1 MSMYNSTYSR
11 SFSRLFLVGFMAS
24 ILILFSG
31 FSLKA
36 YSIEVQERQQVT
48 AVIRDAGSSMPIPNA
63 SASLLHPVTGA
74 QIRSSQSSQNGSV
87 HLQDIAPGA
96 YHLRITFVGY
106 SDYLREDIQVVAGED
121 LNLGNIRIE
130 EAGEV
135 IAEIVVQAE
144 TPAIQLGIDRK
155 IFNVAESMVS
165 VGGSASDL
173 LTNVPSLE
181 VDMDG
186 SVSLRGS
193 SSVKILI
200 DGKESAMAGSDIGSL
215 LQSMPA
221 SSIERVEVVTNPSS
235 RYDAEGQSGII
246 NIVLKKNQRTGLN
259 GAINTSVG
267 SYENVGAGVNLNYRD
282 RRFNYYGSYNFNRRN
297 SVGDG
302 MNSTRLLSTN
312 SLTNNVSESNRLG
325 LNNSIKLGVD
335 HYLTEKTTI
344 GVSGDLSIRTNERSE
359 DIFYSYLNHPSLS
372 GSSERLSNQIEND
385 LGYDVNLDFKHEFA
399 PQHELVAN
407 FRYGQDSE
415 EGVNTF
421 NQDFQSTMDNEHRI
435 NDGTEY
441 GRNYNIQVDY
451 FKPFGENNMLEVGY
465 RTRIRMSDDHQF
477 SRVGF
482 NGLTP
487 VPDYAVSNDFEMRNT
502 VHAIYANYQRK
513 ITEKLGLQFGLRAE
527 QAYLNTSFGSL
538 DPEVPAG
545 DREVDGSLDYFRV
558 YPSIFLTQE
567 FGEGNQLQG
576 SYTRRV
582 SRPRGWQVNP
592 FVDMSD
598 PLNIRQ
604 GNPDLMPEDIHSF
617 EVSYAKQ
624 FRGLTLTSSVY
635 HRRMND
641 VVQSII
647 SVVDESS
654 GATFSQFQNI
664 SRNETSG
671 FEFISR
677 FDITKFLDL
686 MANVNAFYTSYEGSE
701 AFGIASTDGF
711 SWNAN
716 ATVNFRILPNL
727 SGQTR
732 FDYRAPRIMAQGKSV
747 ENYVVDAGLRLDV
760 LQRRASIMFNVRDLF
775 NQRRWGGYTQTQNV
789 YREYESRWMR
799 RMFTVSLS
807 YRFGMQDNQRR
818 DENRRDDMDD
828 FGGGEPQF

>member
-1 MSMYNSTYSR
+1 MGK
-11 SFSRLFLVGFMAS
+11 LA
-24 ILILFSG
+24 LILVLLSG
-31 FSLKA
+31 FSWSA
-36 YSIEVQERQQVT
+36 HSSIIQERQQIT
-48 AVIRDAGSSMPIPNA
+48 AVIRDAGTSMPIPNA
-63 SASLLHPVTGA
+63 SVALLHPVTGA

-87 HLQDIAPGA
+87 HLQDVAPGH
-96 YHLRITFVGY
+96 YHLRITFMGY
-106 SDYLREDIQVVAGED
+106 SDYLNEGVRVVAGED
-121 LNLGNIRIE
+121 LNLGNIRME

-200 DGKESAMAGSDIGSL
+200 DGKESAMAGNDIGSL

-259 GAINTSVG
+259 GAINSSVG

-312 SLTNNVSESNRLG
+312 SLTNNVSESSRLG
-325 LNNSIKLGVD
+325 LNNSVKLGID
-335 HYLTEKTTI
+335 HYLTDKTTI

-359 DIFYSYLNHPSLS
+359 DIFYSYLDHPSLV
-372 GSSERLSNQIEND
+372 GSSDRMSNQNEDD
-385 LGYDVNLDFKHEFA
+385 LGFDVNLDFKHEFA

-407 FRYGQDSE
+407 FRYGADNE
-415 EGVNTF
+415 EGTNTF
-421 NQDFQSTMDNEHRI
+421 SQDFLQSSMDNEYRI
-435 NDGTEY
+435 NNGTEY

-451 FKPFGENNMLEVGY
+451 FKPFGEHTMLEVGY
-465 RTRIRMSDDHQF
+465 RTRIRMSDDHQL
-477 SRVGF
+477 SRVSF
-482 NGLTP
+482 NDSSL
-487 VPDYAVSNDFEMRNT
+487 VPDYGVSNDFEMKNE

-513 ITEKLGLQFGLRAE
+513 ITENLGLQFGLRAE
-527 QAYLNTSFGSL
+527 QAYLNTAFGSL
-538 DPEVPAG
+538 DPEVPAE

-677 FDITKFLDL
+677 FDVTNFLDL
-686 MANVNAFYTSYEGSE
+686 MANVNAFYTSYQGSE
-701 AFGIASTDGF
+701 EFGIASTDGF

-716 ATVNFRILPNL
+716 ATVNFQILPNL

-732 FDYRAPRIMAQGKSV
+732 FDYRAPRIMAQGRSV
-747 ENYVVDAGLRLDV
+747 ENFVVDAGLRLDV
-760 LQRRASIMFNVRDLF
+760 LERRASIMFNVRDLF

-799 RMFTVSLS
+799 RMFTISLS

>member
-1 MSMYNSTYSR
+1 MSMYNSTYSK
-11 SFSRLFLVGFMAS
+11 SFSKRFWVGFIA
-24 ILILFSG
+24 LVLLLFSG
-31 FSLKA
+31 SSLSA
-36 YSIEVQERQQVT
+36 HPILVQDRQQVT
-48 AVIRDAGSSMPIPNA
+48 AVIRDAGTSMPIPNA
-63 SASLLHPVTGA
+63 SVSLLHPITGA
-74 QIRSSQSSQNGSV
+74 QVRSSQSSQNGSV
-87 HLQDIAPGA
+87 HLQDIAPGT

-106 SDYLREDIQVVAGED
+106 RDYLREDIQVIAGED

-144 TPAIQLGIDRK
+144 TPPIQLGIDRK

-259 GAINTSVG
+259 GAINTSIG

-302 MNSTRLLSTN
+302 MNTTRLLSTN
-312 SLTNNVSESNRLG
+312 SLTNNESESNRLG
-325 LNNSIKLGVD
+325 LNNSIKLGID

-344 GVSGDLSIRTNERSE
+344 GVSGDLSIRSNERSE

-372 GSSERLSNQIEND
+372 GSSERLSKQNEDD
-385 LGYDVNLDFKHEFA
+385 LGFDVNLDFKHEFA

-415 EGVNTF
+415 EGTNTF
-421 NQDFQSTMDNEHRI
+421 NQDFPSAVDNEYRI

-441 GRNYNIQVDY
+441 GKNYNFQVDY
-451 FKPFGENNMLEVGY
+451 LKPFGEDNRLEVGY
-465 RTRIRMSDDHQF
+465 RTHIRMTDDHQF

-487 VPDYAVSNDFEMRNT
+487 EPDYAVSNDFDMKNQ
-502 VHAIYANYQRK
+502 VHALYANYQRK

-527 QAYLNTSFGSL
+527 QAYLNTSFLSL
-538 DPEVPAG
+538 DPDVPAG
-545 DREVDGSLDYFRV
+545 DRKVDGSLDYFRV

-567 FGEGNQLQG
+567 FGAGHQLQG

-641 VVQSII
+641 VVQPII

-686 MANVNAFYTSYEGSE
+686 MANINAFYTSYEGSE
-701 AFGIASTDGF
+701 EFGIAYTDGF

-747 ENYVVDAGLRLDV
+747 ENYVVDAGLRWDV

-799 RMFTVSLS
+799 RMFTLSLS